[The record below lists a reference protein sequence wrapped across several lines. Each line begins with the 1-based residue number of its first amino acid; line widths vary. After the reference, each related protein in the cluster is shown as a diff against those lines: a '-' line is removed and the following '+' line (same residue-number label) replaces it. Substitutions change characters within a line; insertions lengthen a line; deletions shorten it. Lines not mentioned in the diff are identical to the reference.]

1 MPRSSVVYA
10 TRHTGTYPHRHGH
23 DPHMCNVRRSL
34 TAAHR
39 QLCSLIHA
47 RSATRSNL
55 LDQFA
60 NRGNTV
66 SSNGRSLS
74 SAAPTMFRAQD
85 FLALLVLRRKAT
97 QVLRIEVECDRD
109 VRQEVAERDSEL
121 RARRTDDI
129 GSNGPADIE
138 LVETYG
144 SERFR
149 EGIISPKHRGN
160 DHATPPSC
168 TENYIALALALE
180 YGLRFHSSSVP
191 GG

>member
-1 MPRSSVVYA
+1 
-10 TRHTGTYPHRHGH
+10 
-23 DPHMCNVRRSL
+23 
-34 TAAHR
+34 
-39 QLCSLIHA
+39 
-47 RSATRSNL
+47 
-55 LDQFA
+55 
-60 NRGNTV
+60 
-66 SSNGRSLS
+66 
-74 SAAPTMFRAQD
+74 MFRARD

-149 EGIISPKHRGN
+149 EGIISLEAQR
-160 DHATPPSC
+160 DLSC
-168 TENYIALALALE
+168 HIAELHGE
-180 YGLRFHSSSVP
+180 PHSTGTGTRVRSAIPLIFPTGRIGYVL
-191 GG
+191 